1 MKITKEK
8 VITTTL
14 LTILFAIINVCGLVI
29 LITSFMPGESGQSYN
44 KLINDL
50 IIMGMIDKNVAEA
63 LLQGVNL
70 DSIFEEYDLKI
81 KAGLIL
87 GEVIGAVLSLGGISK
102 LISIKS
108 SNNNNEK
115 LINAIVSKEDKR
127 KDKDEREVK
136 KFLG

>member
-29 LITSFMPGESGQSYN
+29 LITSFMTGESGQSYN

-50 IIMGMIDKNVAEA
+50 VIMGMIDKNVAEA

-70 DSIFEEYDLKI
+70 DSVFEEYDLKI

-108 SNNNNEK
+108 SSNNNEK